1 MPGEGWNG
9 KEDSLELKT
18 NSETTHVL
26 EPVPRATINDG
37 REALDQLFARHR
49 GRLYKTARRVMG
61 NSNDAEDA
69 LQDGLLSA
77 FRSLSGFKGHSQFST
92 WLTRIVTNAALMR
105 LRRGG
110 PEARTSS
117 IDEKPYPE
125 EEPLANRIPDP
136 GPNPE
141 ERFAREERVQ
151 IFQQKLQ
158 SLPTAYQQVVRL
170 CDVEGMSTKEAAGAL
185 GLPIGTLKSQL
196 HRARLRLSEEV
207 ARARPAQ
214 RVFQPG
220 RGAAVITRRAAVEF
234 TAKLTLPAA

>member
-1 MPGEGWNG
+1 MPGERWKG

-18 NSETTHVL
+18 NSETTNVL

-49 GRLYKTARRVMG
+49 GRLYKTALRVMG

-77 FRSLSGFKGHSQFST
+77 FRNLSAFKGHSQFST
-92 WLTRIVTNAALMR
+92 WLTRIVLNAALMR
-105 LRRGG
+105 LRRTR
-110 PEARTSS
+110 PEVMTSS
-117 IDEKPYPE
+117 IDQKLNPE

-141 ERFAREERVQ
+141 ERFARQERLR
-151 IFQQKLQ
+151 ILEQKLQ
-158 SLPTAYQQVVRL
+158 NIPNAHRQAVLL
-170 CDVEGMSTKEAAGAL
+170 CDVEGMSIREAAEAL
-185 GLPIGTLKSQL
+185 RLPIGTLRSQL

-207 ARARPAQ
+207 SRHRENIHFDVARASRP
-214 RVFQPG
+214 
-220 RGAAVITRRAAVEF
+220 
-234 TAKLTLPAA
+234 L

>member
-1 MPGEGWNG
+1 MIRERRKG

-18 NSETTHVL
+18 NPETTHAVGPIPGL
-26 EPVPRATINDG
+26 AINNNC
-37 REALDQLFARHR
+37 EALDELFTRYR

-105 LRRGG
+105 LRRGR
-110 PEARTSS
+110 PEAMTSS
-117 IDEKPYPE
+117 IDQNLYPE

-141 ERFAREERVQ
+141 ERFARLERLQ
-151 IFQQKLQ
+151 IFEQKLQ

-170 CDVEGMSTKEAAGAL
+170 CDVEGMSAREAAEAL

-207 ARARPAQ
+207 ARARRAQ
-214 RVFQPG
+214 RAFQPS
-220 RGAAVITRRAAVEF
+220 RGPAVITRRPALEF
-234 TAKLTLPAA
+234 TAKLTQPAA